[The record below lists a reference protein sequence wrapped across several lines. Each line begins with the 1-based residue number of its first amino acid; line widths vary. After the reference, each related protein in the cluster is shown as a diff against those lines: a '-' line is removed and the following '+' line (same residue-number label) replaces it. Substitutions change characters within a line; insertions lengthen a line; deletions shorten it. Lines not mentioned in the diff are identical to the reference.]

1 MKYLITLILVGIFSA
16 PMTAQR
22 LHGSEA
28 HKAKAVHN
36 TATPQPRFNRESTPK
51 KEESGCK
58 CKCHQKKSPSS
69 KSAGSR
75 HSGRPVSQRRGGEG
89 RSHSRRE
96 HKVSSS
102 RKHQSQAQSQAQTK
116 ARAEWMNK
124 LQDMRK
130 KWLQHKK

>member
-28 HKAKAVHN
+28 HKAKATHRTS
-36 TATPQPRFNRESTPK
+36 TAPQARYNREVTLK
-51 KEESGCK
+51 KEEAGCK
-58 CKCHQKKSPSS
+58 CKCHDKKKAPSS
-69 KSAGSR
+69 KSTGSR

-89 RSHSRRE
+89 RSHSDRE
-96 HKVSSS
+96 YKRSSS
-102 RKHQSQAQSQAQTK
+102 KTQSTRDAWTK
-116 ARAEWMNK
+116 K

>member
-1 MKYLITLILVGIFSA
+1 MKYLIPLILIGIFSA
-16 PMTAQR
+16 QMTAQR

-28 HKAKAVHN
+28 HKARATQN
-36 TATPQPRFNRESTPK
+36 TATSQTRFNREATPK

-75 HSGRPVSQRRGGEG
+75 YSGRSASHRRSGDS

-96 HKVSSS
+96 HKGPTSQ
-102 RKHQSQAQSQAQTK
+102 KHQSQAQSK
-116 ARAEWMNK
+116 VKAEWMK
-124 LQDMRK
+124 RLEEMRK